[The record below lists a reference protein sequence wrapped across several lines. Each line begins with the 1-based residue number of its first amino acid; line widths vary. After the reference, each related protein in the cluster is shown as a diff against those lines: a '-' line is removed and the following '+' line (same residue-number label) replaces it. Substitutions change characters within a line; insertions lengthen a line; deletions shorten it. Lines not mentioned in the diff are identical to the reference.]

1 MARRFG
7 GQFSPGGASNA
18 ASGAAPAP
26 APLARPLR
34 GRARTSVLMALALVP
49 VIFAFAQG
57 GPVGLAGNLLAGAA
71 IFGGAVLTR
80 EGLKA
85 EAAWTERKVARRP
98 AMPRKLLGAGAVGLG
113 VALAA
118 ATGLSGL
125 VSGAVYGVIAG
136 VLHVVAFGTD
146 PMRDKGMEGVDAFQT
161 DRVARTIAEAEK
173 HLDAMRDAVRR
184 AKDREAERRV
194 DRVASTARTMF
205 RTVEDDPRDLTSA
218 RRYLGVYLMGA
229 RDATVKFA
237 DLYAVTRDPK
247 ARADYFALLDDLD
260 RAIEAKRETLLL
272 SDRTDLDVEIEV
284 LRDRLKADGLT
295 TGD

>member
-7 GQFSPGGASNA
+7 GQFSPGGATEA
-18 ASGAAPAP
+18 ARTKP
-26 APLARPLR
+26 APLARPLK
-34 GRARTSVLMALALVP
+34 GRARTAILMALALVP
-49 VIFAFAQG
+49 VIFAFTQG

-71 IFGGAVLTR
+71 IFGSGVLTR

-85 EAAWTERKVARRP
+85 EAAWAERRVARRP
-98 AMPRKLLGAGAVGLG
+98 ALPRKILGAVAVGLG
-113 VALAA
+113 VTLAA

-125 VSGAVYGVIAG
+125 LPAAVYGLVAG

-161 DRVARTIAEAEK
+161 ERVARTIAEAEK
-173 HLDAMRDAVRR
+173 HLEAMREAVKHAR
-184 AKDREAERRV
+184 DREAEARV
-194 DRVASTARTMF
+194 DRVAATARAMF
-205 RTVEDDPRDLTSA
+205 RTVEDDPRDLTAA

-229 RDATVKFA
+229 RDATAKFA
-237 DLYAVTRDPK
+237 NLYAATRDPV
-247 ARADYFALLDDLD
+247 ARTDYFALLDDLD
-260 RAIEAKRETLLL
+260 RAMEAKRETLLL